1 MYIYGASLNV
11 KRDTAILLIYTEHW
25 LNFQKLHAINTDY
38 YTVANAFCT
47 TSSEHGGSSIY
58 VEKDTVT
65 KQLNYLQELGEGRNS
80 ELSLIELPDME
91 LQWFVYTE
99 LLMEKMIYF

>member
-1 MYIYGASLNV
+1 MV
-11 KRDTAILLIYTEHW
+11 E
-25 LNFQKLHAINTDY
+25 
-38 YTVANAFCT
+38 NAFCT
-47 TSSEHGGSSIY
+47 RNSKHGGSTIY

-99 LLMEKMIYF
+99 LLME

>member
-1 MYIYGASLNV
+1 MYIYGTSLNV
-11 KRDTAILLIYTEHW
+11 KGDTAILLIYTEHW
-25 LNFQKLHAINTDY
+25 LNFQKLHAINTDH
-38 YTVANAFCT
+38 YTVANPFCT
-47 TSSEHGGSSIY
+47 TSSKHGGSSIF

-65 KQLNYLQELGEGRNS
+65 KQLNYLHELGEGKYS
-80 ELSLIELPDME
+80 ELSELLDMV